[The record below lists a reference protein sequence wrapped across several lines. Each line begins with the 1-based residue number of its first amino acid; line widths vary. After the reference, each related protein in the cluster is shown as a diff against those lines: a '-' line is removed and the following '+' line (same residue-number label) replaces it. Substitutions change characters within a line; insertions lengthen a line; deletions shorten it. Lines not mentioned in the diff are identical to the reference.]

1 MPQSANFRAS
11 IFMLLAMGTFT
22 IGDTMTKYLLTQMN
36 SGQYMFIRGIFAT
49 IAIGLLAW
57 HNGALRNLSMD
68 LMTALRVLGE
78 VLATVTYIFSLG
90 HLSQAFCSAV
100 FQATP
105 LVVTL
110 GAVLFLNEKVGWR
123 RWMCISLGLV
133 GVIIIIRPGTDSSAS
148 LAAVGILLSSVCFAA
163 MRDIATRRV
172 PAHVPTLY
180 LSTLTA
186 GAIAL
191 TGGGLIQPMGGWQPV
206 GLAPVL
212 IMALA
217 AGLLLIG
224 YHFIIMAMREGEISF
239 VSPFRYSSL
248 LWAILLSTVVFNEA
262 PDSYT
267 IAGSILVVGSGIY
280 MVYRE
285 NVRKNASR
293 TRALWRQ
300 RQPEWNRRNGRND
313 PHCRCNYCRR

>member
-1 MPQSANFRAS
+1 
-11 IFMLLAMGTFT
+11 MGTFT

-57 HNGALRNLSMD
+57 RNGALRNLSLD
-68 LMTALRVLGE
+68 LMTVLRVLGE

-123 RWMCISLGLV
+123 RWMCISFGLV

-191 TGGGLIQPMGGWQPV
+191 TGGGLIHPMGGWQPV
-206 GLAPVL
+206 GIGPVL

-217 AGLLLIG
+217 AGLLLVG

-285 NVRKNASR
+285 NIRK
-293 TRALWRQ
+293 
-300 RQPEWNRRNGRND
+300 RREQNKSTLATTPTGVD
-313 PHCRCNYCRR
+313 PS

>member
-1 MPQSANFRAS
+1 
-11 IFMLLAMGTFT
+11 MLLAMGTFT

-36 SGQYMFIRGIFAT
+36 SGQYMFVRGIFAT
-49 IAIGLLAW
+49 IAIGVLAW
-57 HNGALRNLSMD
+57 RNGALRNLSMD
-68 LMTALRVLGE
+68 LMTVLRVIGE
-78 VLATVTYIFSLG
+78 VLATVTYIYSLG

-123 RWMCISLGLV
+123 RWMCISVGLI
-133 GVIIIIRPGTDSSAS
+133 GVIIIIRPGADSSIS

-186 GAIAL
+186 AAIAI
-191 TGGGLIQPMGGWQPV
+191 TGGALIEPMGGWEPISIMPIV
-206 GLAPVL
+206 
-212 IMALA
+212 IMAIA
-217 AGLLLIG
+217 AGLLLVG

-248 LWAILLSTVVFNEA
+248 LWAIMLSTVVFNEA

-267 IAGSILVVGSGIY
+267 IAGSVLVVGSGIY

-285 NVRKNASR
+285 NIRKKR
-293 TRALWRQ
+293 DQKKRAL
-300 RQPEWNRRNGRND
+300 ETA
-313 PHCRCNYCRR
+313 

>member
-11 IFMLLAMGTFT
+11 VFMLLAMGTFT
-22 IGDTMTKYLLTQMN
+22 IGDSITKYLLEQMN

-57 HNGALRNLSMD
+57 RNGALRNLSMD
-68 LMTALRVLGE
+68 LMTILRVLGE

-123 RWMCISLGLV
+123 RWMCISIGLV
-133 GVIIIIRPGTDSSAS
+133 GVVIIIRPGADNSTS

-172 PAHVPTLY
+172 PAHVSTLY

-191 TGGGLIQPMGGWQPV
+191 TGAGLIQPMGGWQPV
-206 GLAPVL
+206 GFGPVL
-212 IMALA
+212 IIAMA
-217 AGLLLIG
+217 AGLLLVG
-224 YHFIIMAMREGEISF
+224 YHFIILAMREGEISF

-248 LWAILLSTVVFNEA
+248 LWAIALSTFFFGQA
-262 PDSYT
+262 PDKYT

-285 NVRKNASR
+285 NIWKKRAQNKSR
-293 TRALWRQ
+293 LATT
-300 RQPEWNRRNGRND
+300 PTGVD
-313 PHCRCNYCRR
+313 P